1 MDLFKYVIAALLVGG
16 AIGFIPTYLQLS
28 DARAQAVATET
39 RLTMELDESRRHLAL
54 SSIHSQLGV
63 LLLEVRE
70 SNFEAARK
78 TSTSLYNSI
87 DDTLA
92 IVEADDDQRRL
103 RTLAATRDEVTAALA
118 LNDATVVGVLERL
131 FGLLSASLV

>member
-1 MDLFKYVIAALLVGG
+1 MNV
-16 AIGFIPTYLQLS
+16 
-28 DARAQAVATET
+28 
-39 RLTMELDESRRHLAL
+39 
-54 SSIHSQLGV
+54 QLGV

-92 IVEADDDQRRL
+92 VVEADDDQRRL

-131 FGLLSASLV
+131 FGLLSASLA

>member
-1 MDLFKYVIAALLVGG
+1 MNLFKYVVIALLVGG
-16 AIGFIPTYLQLS
+16 AIGFIPTYLQLRDS
-28 DARAQAVATET
+28 RAQAVATET
-39 RLTMELDESRRHLAL
+39 RLTMELAESRRHLAL

-70 SNFEAARK
+70 SNFEAAGK

-92 IVEADDDQRRL
+92 IVEADDDLRRL

-131 FGLLSASLV
+131 FGLLSASIV

>member
-39 RLTMELDESRRHLAL
+39 RLTMELEESRRHLAL

-63 LLLEVRE
+63 LLLEVRA

>member
-39 RLTMELDESRRHLAL
+39 RLTMELEESRRHLAL

-63 LLLEVRE
+63 LLLQVRE
-70 SNFEAARK
+70 SNFDGARK
-78 TSTSLYNSI
+78 TSTNLYNSI

>member
-63 LLLEVRE
+63 LLLQVRE
-70 SNFEAARK
+70 SNFETARK
-78 TSTSLYNSI
+78 TSTSLYTSI

>member
-63 LLLEVRE
+63 LLLQVRE
-70 SNFEAARK
+70 SNFETARK

>member
-92 IVEADDDQRRL
+92 IVEVDYDQRRL

-131 FGLLSASLV
+131 FGLLSASLA

>member
-63 LLLEVRE
+63 LLLEVRA

-118 LNDATVVGVLERL
+118 LNDATVVGILERL

>member
-63 LLLEVRE
+63 LLLEVRG
-70 SNFEAARK
+70 SNFEAAGK

>member
-1 MDLFKYVIAALLVGG
+1 MNLFKYVLIALLVGG

-39 RLTMELDESRRHLAL
+39 RLTMELEESRRHLAL
-54 SSIHSQLGV
+54 SGIHSQLGI
-63 LLLEVRE
+63 LLLQVRE

-87 DDTLA
+87 DDALA

>member
-28 DARAQAVATET
+28 DAREQAVATET

-54 SSIHSQLGV
+54 SNIHSQLGV
-63 LLLEVRE
+63 LLLQVRE
-70 SNFEAARK
+70 SNFETARK

>member
-1 MDLFKYVIAALLVGG
+1 MNLFKYVLIALLVGG
-16 AIGFIPTYLQLS
+16 AIGFIPTYLQLR

-39 RLTMELDESRRHLAL
+39 RLMMELEESRRHLAL

-103 RTLAATRDEVTAALA
+103 RTLGATRDEVTAALA
-118 LNDATVVGVLERL
+118 LKDATVVGVLERL